1 MTCRLPRVTCHV
13 QKPARRSTIARRLE
27 VVAHVQPAAWGS
39 TTGPGGDSDEEQEAP
54 RRRRKPTVVWDRLS
68 RQASQASQARGSR
81 SGSTQS
87 NGNGGTSSGGSS
99 RAGSVPRI
107 PALVK
112 AGAGA
117 GGSSRSSPANSSAS
131 SSGGGRG
138 QALGGRTAGG
148 QNGRQQ
154 QPRPRLGSGG
164 SPPGSRNGRQGP
176 TSRLA
181 TTASPVLRPAAAA
194 AAAAAAAGRPPQGEH
209 GVADAPPAGPSVS
222 FDITPSPPP
231 PHGLSVVDLL
241 RGSPGSGQAGAGGTG
256 LPFRRDA
263 RPTGAWVGGS
273 GQQPQRTSGSNQ
285 AAGDEAGPGSPRFV
299 HRVTLGLEL
308 SAAASQLCGNRR
320 STVNVGRPSTH
331 GADGSGWEGR
341 RSSNGR
347 ASGVLGSSADGAEWG
362 QAAGGAWGGAHAGA
376 MRGARKST
384 RVVLAGGLGGAAHGQ
399 DGGAAVGPEQ
409 RQWVASTTQ
418 VRLGRRDR
426 GMPGYVL
433 LS

>member
-1 MTCRLPRVTCHV
+1 M
-13 QKPARRSTIARRLE
+13 
-27 VVAHVQPAAWGS
+27 QPAAWGV
-39 TTGPGGDSDEEQEAP
+39 TTGAGGDSDGEEEAP

-112 AGAGA
+112 AGAG
-117 GGSSRSSPANSSAS
+117 GSSRSSPANSSGS
-131 SSGGGRG
+131 STGSGRG
-138 QALGGRTAGG
+138 QAQGVRTAH
-148 QNGRQQ
+148 GRQQ
-154 QPRPRLGSGG
+154 QRPPLGSGG
-164 SPPGSRNGRQGP
+164 TPPGSRNGRQGP

-194 AAAAAAAGRPPQGEH
+194 AAAAAAAGRPQQEEH
-209 GVADAPPAGPSVS
+209 GVADAPPTGPSVS
-222 FDITPSPPP
+222 FDITPSSPPP
-231 PHGLSVVDLL
+231 LQGLSVVDLL
-241 RGSPGSGQAGAGGTG
+241 RGSPGSGQVGGGGAA

-285 AAGDEAGPGSPRFV
+285 AVDDEAAPGSPRFV

-308 SAAASQLCGNRR
+308 GAAASQLYGNRW
-320 STVNVGRPSTH
+320 STVNAGRPSTH
-331 GADGSGWEGR
+331 GADGGGWEGR

-347 ASGVLGSSADGAEWG
+347 ASGVLGSSAGGAEWG
-362 QAAGGAWGGAHAGA
+362 QAAGGAWGGAHTGA

-384 RVVLAGGLGGAAHGQ
+384 RVVLAGALGGAAQ
-399 DGGAAVGPEQ
+399 GAAVGSEQ
-409 RQWVASTTQ
+409 RQWVSSTTQ
-418 VRLGRRDR
+418 VLLGCRNRL
-426 GMPGYVL
+426 MPGHVL
-433 LS
+433 LVYAR